1 MNNFKVVIIENN
13 LTDLKK
19 LENIFNSVNELS
31 VYKKFDNLAAF
42 DNFMCHNNVSIDFL
56 VVNIFMP
63 SHGPIETL
71 RTIKKHRQYI
81 KKVICERI
89 FFSEEIL
96 NCLNNYDISYFI
108 HKPIN
113 DDILLSYMEELISY
127 FKRNKISQDLV
138 DEANKNVLENE
149 ITDILHDVGIPA
161 HIKGY
166 LFLREGIKMVY
177 DDMNYLGQITKS
189 LYPDIAIKFHS
200 SSSRVER
207 AIRHAIE
214 IAWNRGNI
222 DFIDS
227 IFGYTI
233 NADKAKPT
241 NSEFIAMIADKL
253 KLKHK
258 INKNFHIIK
267 QM

>member
-13 LTDLKK
+13 LSDLKK
-19 LENIFNSVNELS
+19 LENIFNSLDELS

-42 DNFMCHNNVSIDFL
+42 DNFMYHNNVSIDFL

-63 SHGPIETL
+63 ANGPIETL
-71 RTIKKHRQYI
+71 RTIKNHRKYI
-81 KKVICERI
+81 KKVICEGV

-96 NCLNNYDISYFI
+96 NCLNSYDISYFI
-108 HKPIN
+108 HKPIKEEL
-113 DDILLSYMEELISY
+113 LLSYMEELISY
-127 FKRNKISQDLV
+127 FKRNKISQDMV
-138 DEANKNVLENE
+138 DEAQKNVLENE

-166 LFLREGIKMVY
+166 LFLREGIKLVY
-177 DDMNYLGQITKS
+177 EDMNYLGQITKC
-189 LYPDIAIKFHS
+189 LYPDIAIKYQS

-258 INKNFHIIK
+258 ISKNIHIIK
-267 QM
+267 QI